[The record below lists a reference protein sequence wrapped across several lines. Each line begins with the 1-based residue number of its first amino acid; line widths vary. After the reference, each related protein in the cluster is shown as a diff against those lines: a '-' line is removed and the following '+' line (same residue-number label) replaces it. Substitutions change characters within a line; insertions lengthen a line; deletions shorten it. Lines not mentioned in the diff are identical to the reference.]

1 MIFAFKYLQVAV
13 ECLALD
19 FDVLLLLKIGYDALQ
34 RRSSGT
40 EVVDDVVTHLVK
52 HRDVLHLDPTTDAL
66 LEYLLD
72 YR

>member
-19 FDVLLLLKIGYDALQ
+19 FDVLLLLKVGYDALQ
-34 RRSSGT
+34 RSNGT
-40 EVVDDVVTHLVK
+40 EVVDDVVTRLVK
-52 HRDVLHLDPTTDAL
+52 HRDVLHLDPTTDAP